1 MEVPL
6 ANQDCKLITHDYT
19 SSKYSHF
26 GRKKNRNQWC
36 GDYVHLLHTVYVKS
50 TAPQWVSSVFCSFWL
65 VLQLIV
71 SKLRSVTKSC
81 WPRTHADLEVTSGMQ
96 CGTAGSKINATGWC
110 CFNKSM
116 VWKRVVSP
124 HLMSHSFTEAH
135 SSFWDATGSKHFC
148 CLCSN
153 LNSLQFNLKN
163 PKHFLSAPQ
172 RAKRFL

>member
-1 MEVPL
+1 MTTPHPNIVIVEEKRIKTNDAVNMSIFYIQSMSNPQPHSES
-6 ANQDCKLITHDYT
+6 AV
-19 SSKYSHF
+19 SFAPF
-26 GRKKNRNQWC
+26 GWC
-36 GDYVHLLHTVYVKS
+36 FSWLFVDWLLT
-50 TAPQWVSSVFCSFWL
+50 CL
-65 VLQLIV
+65 
-71 SKLRSVTKSC
+71 KSC
-81 WPRTHADLEVTSGMQ
+81 WPRWCTDLEVTSGMQ

-110 CFNKSM
+110 CFNKST
-116 VWKRVVSP
+116 VLKRVVSP

-172 RAKRFL
+172 GAKRFL